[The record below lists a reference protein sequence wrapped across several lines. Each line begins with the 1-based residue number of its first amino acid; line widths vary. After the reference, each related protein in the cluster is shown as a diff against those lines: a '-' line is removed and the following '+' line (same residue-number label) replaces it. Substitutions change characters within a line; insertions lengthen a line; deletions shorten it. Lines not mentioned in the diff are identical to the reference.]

1 MAYLYLKSIHVVF
14 IVSWFAGL
22 FYMPRL
28 FIYHTEAAE
37 KSEPDSSILKKQFG
51 IMEKRLW
58 QIITTPAMVLTL
70 LSGIAMVSLVPS
82 LLAQTWLQ
90 VKLSF
95 VLLLLAYHIRTYYLY
110 VALNNNVF
118 RWSSQ
123 RLRLWNEVATLLLV
137 GIVFLVVL
145 KNAFSWIYGVVGLV
159 LLGVILMIAVR
170 LYKRS
175 RLKL

>member
-1 MAYLYLKSIHVVF
+1 MAYLYLKSVHVVF

-37 KSEPDSSILKKQFG
+37 KLEPESSILKKQFG

-82 LLAQTWLQ
+82 LLSQSWLQ

-95 VLLLLAYHIRTYYLY
+95 VLLLLGYHIRTYYLY
-110 VALNNNVF
+110 VALNRGVF

-145 KNAFSWIYGVVGLV
+145 KNAVSWIYGVVGLV

>member
-14 IVSWFAGL
+14 VVSWFAGL

-37 KSEPDSSILKKQFG
+37 KPEPESSILKKQFG

-82 LLAQTWLQ
+82 LLTQTWLQ
-90 VKLSF
+90 VKLSL
-95 VLLLLAYHIRTYYLY
+95 VLLLLGYHIRTYYLY

-137 GIVFLVVL
+137 GIVFIVVI
-145 KNAFSWIYGVVGLV
+145 KNAFSWIYGVVGLI
-159 LLGVILMIAVR
+159 LLGLILMIAVR